1 MSKTY
6 VISCKKYHKIGSAV
20 NVDIR
25 KSILQIG
32 NPFPL
37 TICKVIDMD
46 VESFLHEKFA
56 EYRISGEWF
65 LLPAGWK
72 SKIDQYIKDLLENT
86 ENPLSVRTKH
96 PTILKKAERLMI
108 TSELEITLSQAGID
122 IFFWI
127 KRKIEDN
134 KNIVS
139 ISKDEIVVDL
149 RIPKYI
155 VDKEIKNM
163 SILYYIKR
171 KKGNLYWVNT
181 RIFTREVERNLL

>member
-1 MSKTY
+1 
-6 VISCKKYHKIGSAV
+6 
-20 NVDIR
+20 
-25 KSILQIG
+25 
-32 NPFPL
+32 
-37 TICKVIDMD
+37 
-46 VESFLHEKFA
+46 
-56 EYRISGEWF
+56 
-65 LLPAGWK
+65 
-72 SKIDQYIKDLLENT
+72 
-86 ENPLSVRTKH
+86 
-96 PTILKKAERLMI
+96 MI